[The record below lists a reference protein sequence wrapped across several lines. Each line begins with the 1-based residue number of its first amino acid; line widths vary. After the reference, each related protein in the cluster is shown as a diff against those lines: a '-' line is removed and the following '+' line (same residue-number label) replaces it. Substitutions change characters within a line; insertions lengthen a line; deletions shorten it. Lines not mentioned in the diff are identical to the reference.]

1 MVAIAKIIILA
12 SGPITAPF
20 PNRLDKNRHSKNL
33 LGLGQIMIGSMTEF
47 PHRYPKVIQG
57 RNLSKEE
64 SNGSPVRALL
74 GKFRSCRIVRNSF
87 NQIRRGLGLRF
98 ELLTSNR
105 KHVGHNPKRSQQTLC
120 IKACGRC

>member
-47 PHRYPKVIQG
+47 PHLKPKLI
-57 RNLSKEE
+57 
-64 SNGSPVRALL
+64 
-74 GKFRSCRIVRNSF
+74 
-87 NQIRRGLGLRF
+87 
-98 ELLTSNR
+98 
-105 KHVGHNPKRSQQTLC
+105 
-120 IKACGRC
+120 